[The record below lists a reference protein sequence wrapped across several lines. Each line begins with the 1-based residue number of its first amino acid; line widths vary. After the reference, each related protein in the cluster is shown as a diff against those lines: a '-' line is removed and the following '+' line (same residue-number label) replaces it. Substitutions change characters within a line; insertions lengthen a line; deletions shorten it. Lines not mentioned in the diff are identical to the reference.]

1 MTRVKATSVQA
12 TSARAMVAAILAGL
26 ILVPPAS
33 ADFTRTQ
40 LGAIAA
46 SPAPNAAL
54 PLDLKFNDE
63 NGRPTTITKAIGGV
77 PALVIFADYTCH
89 TLCGPILEFTT
100 AGLAKTGL
108 RPGLDYRL
116 IVIGLDPKDGLDTAR
131 AMRANH
137 IDPNNPIGKAAI
149 FLSGDDT
156 TIHAATSALG
166 LHYAYDA
173 AHDQFAHPAAV
184 YVLDSGGH
192 VRRLLSP
199 LGLDGGD
206 LRLAIVDAGRGA
218 VGSFA
223 DRIHLLCYGYDPV
236 RGIYTE
242 RITALLGY
250 AAGAT
255 LVLMGGGVLAMVVR
269 ERRRVAS

>member
-1 MTRVKATSVQA
+1 M
-12 TSARAMVAAILAGL
+12 
-26 ILVPPAS
+26 
-33 ADFTRTQ
+33 
-40 LGAIAA
+40 
-46 SPAPNAAL
+46 
-54 PLDLKFNDE
+54 PLDLSFRDE
-63 NGRPTTITKAIGGV
+63 DGQRETLARAIGGMTTV
-77 PALVIFADYTCH
+77 VIFADYTCH

-116 IVIGLDPKDGLDTAR
+116 VVIGLDPKDGLDTAR

-137 IDPNNPIGKAAI
+137 IDPDNPIGKAAI
-149 FLSGDDT
+149 FLSGDDA
-156 TIHAATSALG
+156 TIHAATGALG

-184 YVLDSGGH
+184 YVLDTGGH

-242 RITALLGY
+242 RITTLLGY

-255 LVLMGGGVLAMVVR
+255 LVLMAGGILAMVAR
-269 ERRRVAS
+269 QRRKVAP

>member
-1 MTRVKATSVQA
+1 MTSV
-12 TSARAMVAAILAGL
+12 RAMVALLFAGL
-26 ILVPPAS
+26 VLAPPAF

-46 SPAPNAAL
+46 APPANAAL
-54 PLDLKFNDE
+54 PLDLQFNDE
-63 NGRPTTITKAIGGV
+63 NGRPTTIKNAIGGV

-116 IVIGLDPKDGLDTAR
+116 VVIGLDPKDGLDTAR

-137 IDPNNPIGKAAI
+137 IDSDNPINKAAV
-149 FLSGDDT
+149 FLSGNDA

-166 LHYAYDA
+166 LHYAYDT

-184 YVLDSGGH
+184 YVLDRGGRI
-192 VRRLLSP
+192 RRLLSP

-206 LRLAIVDAGRGA
+206 LRLAIVDAGRGE

-242 RITALLGY
+242 RITTLLGY

-255 LVLMGGGVLAMVVR
+255 LVLMAGGILAMVAR
-269 ERRRVAS
+269 ERRKVPS